1 MTPDARPPAL
11 DSAYELLRDT
21 LTTALGRGADL
32 SYGIAIFPRTG
43 RFDAP
48 VFGVATLGGES
59 LTLTYRLLRTLADR
73 PVWLSG
79 QVGAVVREGPSASV
93 PRMVPPAMFDQ
104 PVLRLALSIRVGLD
118 RETAERTMPLESLIF
133 AADLQAPLILLFD
146 EAPPGWPR

>member
-21 LTTALGRGADL
+21 LAMAIGRGADL
-32 SYGIAIFPRTG
+32 NYGVALFPRTG
-43 RFDAP
+43 RFEAP

-59 LTLTYRLLRTLADR
+59 LTLTYRLLRSLADR
-73 PVWLSG
+73 PAWLSG
-79 QVGAVVREGPSASV
+79 QVAAVVREGSATAL

-104 PVLRLALSIRVGLD
+104 PVLRLALSLRVGLD
-118 RETAERTMPLESLIF
+118 REASERTMPLESLIF
-133 AADLQAPLILLFD
+133 AADLQAPIILLFD

>member
-1 MTPDARPPAL
+1 MSPDARPPAL

-21 LTTALGRGADL
+21 LTTAIGRGADL
-32 SYGIAIFPRTG
+32 NYGVAIFPRTG

-48 VFGVATLGGES
+48 VFGIATLGGES

-79 QVGAVVREGPSASV
+79 QVAAVVREGPTAAA
-93 PRMVPPAMFDQ
+93 PRLVPPAMFDQ
-104 PVLRLALSIRVGLD
+104 PVLRLALSIKVGLD